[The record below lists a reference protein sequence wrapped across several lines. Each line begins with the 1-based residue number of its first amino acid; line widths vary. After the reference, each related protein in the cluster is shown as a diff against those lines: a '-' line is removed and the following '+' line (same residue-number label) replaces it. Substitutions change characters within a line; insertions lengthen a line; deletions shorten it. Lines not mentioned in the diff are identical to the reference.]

1 MCAAIPAL
9 GLTSKLAGGLFLGSL
24 AIGVANTV
32 QAQRVANQQASYAY
46 ESARRS
52 ALSAD
57 AAFAAQQEAVSAR
70 LREERQAAAQK
81 RQEASIKQL
90 EAQGAIAATEG
101 ISGNLAALLDRDAQR
116 QAGKLRDAI
125 NQTMESADRQYQRD
139 IDGLEAQRESRRN
152 EAIDYQNQAYMQA
165 QKAPTLL
172 DTVAE
177 AATLGLN
184 SYIAFNRRG

>member
-9 GLTSKLAGGLFLGSL
+9 GLTSNLAGGLFLGSL
-24 AIGVANTV
+24 AIGAVQTV

-116 QAGKLRDAI
+116 QAGKLRDTI

>member
-24 AIGVANTV
+24 AIGAVQTV

-81 RQEASIKQL
+81 RQEANIKQL
-90 EAQGAIAATEG
+90 QAQGAIAATEG
-101 ISGNLAALLDRDAQR
+101 ISGNLAALLDRDAER
-116 QAGKLRDAI
+116 QAGRLRDAI

-184 SYIAFNRRG
+184 SYIAFNRR

>member
-1 MCAAIPAL
+1 MCVAIPAI

-24 AIGVANTV
+24 AIGAVQTV

-70 LREERQAAAQK
+70 LREERQAAAQR
-81 RQEASIKQL
+81 RQAASIKQL

-116 QAGKLRDAI
+116 QAGKLRDTI

-184 SYIAFNRRG
+184 SYIAFNRR

>member
-24 AIGVANTV
+24 AIGAVSTI

-57 AAFAAQQEAVSAR
+57 AAFAAQQEAVSSR
-70 LREERQAAAQK
+70 LREERQAAAQR
-81 RQEASIKQL
+81 RQQASIKQL

-101 ISGNLAALLDRDAQR
+101 VSGNLAALLDRDAQR
-116 QAGKLRDAI
+116 QAGVLRDTI
-125 NQTMESADRQYQRD
+125 NQTMESADRQYERD
-139 IDGLEAQRESRRN
+139 IDGLEAQRASRRN
-152 EAIDYQNQAYMQA
+152 EAVDFQNRAFTEA
-165 QKAPTLL
+165 SKAPTLL
-172 DTVAE
+172 DTVAQ

-184 SYIAFNRRG
+184 SYIAFNRK

>member
-24 AIGVANTV
+24 AIGVASTV

-116 QAGKLRDAI
+116 QAGRLRDTI

-139 IDGLEAQRESRRN
+139 IDGLEAQRQSRRN
-152 EAIDYQNQAYMQA
+152 EAVDFQNQAYMEA

-184 SYIAFNRRG
+184 SYIAFNRR

>member
-24 AIGVANTV
+24 AIGVASIV

-116 QAGKLRDAI
+116 QAGVLRDTI

-139 IDGLEAQRESRRN
+139 IDGLEAQRQSRRN
-152 EAIDYQNQAYMQA
+152 EAIDYQNQAYMEA

-184 SYIAFNRRG
+184 RYIAFNRR

>member
-9 GLTSKLAGGLFLGSL
+9 GLTSNLAGGLFLGSL
-24 AIGVANTV
+24 AIGAVQTI

-116 QAGKLRDAI
+116 QAGRLRDTI

-139 IDGLEAQRESRRN
+139 IDGLEAQRQSRRN
-152 EAIDYQNQAYMQA
+152 EAVDFQNQAYMEA

-184 SYIAFNRRG
+184 SYIALNRRR

>member
-1 MCAAIPAL
+1 MCAAIPVL
-9 GLTSKLAGGLFLGSL
+9 GLGKLGGGLLLGSL
-24 AIGVANTV
+24 AIGAVQTI

-57 AAFAAQQEAVSAR
+57 AAFAAQAEATSAR

-116 QAGKLRDAI
+116 QAGRLRDTI

-139 IDGLEAQRESRRN
+139 IDGLEAQRQSRRN
-152 EAIDYQNQAYMQA
+152 EAVDFQNRAYNEA
-165 QKAPTLL
+165 SKAPTLL

-184 SYIAFNRRG
+184 SYIAFNRTN

>member
-24 AIGVANTV
+24 AIGAVQTI

-116 QAGKLRDAI
+116 QAGKLRDTI

>member
-9 GLTSKLAGGLFLGSL
+9 GLTSNLAGGLFLGSL
-24 AIGVANTV
+24 AIGVASTV

-57 AAFAAQQEAVSAR
+57 AAFAAQAEATSAR
-70 LREERQAAAQK
+70 LREERQA
-81 RQEASIKQL
+81 ASIKQL

-101 ISGNLAALLDRDAQR
+101 VSGNLAALLDRDAVR
-116 QAGKLRDAI
+116 QAANLRETI
-125 NQTMESADRQYQRD
+125 NQTMESADRQYDRD
-139 IDGLEAQRESRRN
+139 LQGLLAQRASRRN
-152 EAIDYQNQAYMQA
+152 EALDFQNQAYMQA

-172 DTVAE
+172 DTVAQ

-184 SYIAFNRRG
+184 SYIALNR

>member
-1 MCAAIPAL
+1 MCAAIPAI

-24 AIGVANTV
+24 AIGAVQTV
-32 QAQRVANQQASYAY
+32 QAQKVANQQASYAY

-116 QAGKLRDAI
+116 QAGVLRDTI

>member
-24 AIGVANTV
+24 AIGVASTV

-116 QAGKLRDAI
+116 QAGKLRDTI

-139 IDGLEAQRESRRN
+139 IDGLEAQRQSRRN
-152 EAIDYQNQAYMQA
+152 EAVDFQNRAYNEA
-165 QKAPTLL
+165 SKAPTLL

>member
-1 MCAAIPAL
+1 MCVAIPAI

-24 AIGVANTV
+24 AIGAVQTV

-116 QAGKLRDAI
+116 QAGKLRDTI

>member
-1 MCAAIPAL
+1 MCVAIPAL
-9 GLTSKLAGGLFLGSL
+9 GLTTKLAGGLFLGSL
-24 AIGVANTV
+24 AIGVASTV

-116 QAGKLRDAI
+116 QAGVLRDTI

-152 EAIDYQNQAYMQA
+152 EAIDYQNQAYMEA

>member
-9 GLTSKLAGGLFLGSL
+9 GLTTKLAGGLFLGSL
-24 AIGVANTV
+24 AIGVASTV

-81 RQEASIKQL
+81 RQEANIKQL

-116 QAGKLRDAI
+116 QAGVLRDTI

-139 IDGLEAQRESRRN
+139 IDGLEAQRQSRRN
-152 EAIDYQNQAYMQA
+152 EAVDFQNRAYNEA
-165 QKAPTLL
+165 SKAPTLL

-184 SYIAFNRRG
+184 SYIAFNRR

>member
-1 MCAAIPAL
+1 MCVAIPAI

-24 AIGVANTV
+24 AIGAVQTV

-116 QAGKLRDAI
+116 QAGKLRDTI

-184 SYIAFNRRG
+184 SYIAFNRR

>member
-24 AIGVANTV
+24 AIGAVSTI

-57 AAFAAQQEAVSAR
+57 AAFAAQQEAVSSR
-70 LREERQAAAQK
+70 LREERQAAAQR
-81 RQEASIKQL
+81 RQQASIKQL

-101 ISGNLAALLDRDAQR
+101 VSGNLAALLDRDAQR
-116 QAGKLRDAI
+116 QAGVLRDTI
-125 NQTMESADRQYQRD
+125 NQTMESADRQYERD
-139 IDGLEAQRESRRN
+139 IDGLEAQRASRRN
-152 EAIDYQNQAYMQA
+152 EAVDFQNRAFTEA
-165 QKAPTLL
+165 SKAPTLL

-184 SYIAFNRRG
+184 SYIAFNRT

>member
-9 GLTSKLAGGLFLGSL
+9 GLTTKLAGGLFLGSL
-24 AIGVANTV
+24 AIGVASTV

-116 QAGKLRDAI
+116 QAGKLRDTI

-152 EAIDYQNQAYMQA
+152 EAIDYQNQAYMEA

-184 SYIAFNRRG
+184 SYIAFNRR

>member
-9 GLTSKLAGGLFLGSL
+9 GLTSNLAGGLFLGSL
-24 AIGVANTV
+24 AIGAVQTI

-116 QAGKLRDAI
+116 QAGRLRDTI

-139 IDGLEAQRESRRN
+139 IDGLEAQRQSRRN
-152 EAIDYQNQAYMQA
+152 EAVDFQNQAYMEA

-184 SYIAFNRRG
+184 SYIAFNRR

>member
-24 AIGVANTV
+24 AIGVASTV

-57 AAFAAQQEAVSAR
+57 AALAAQQEAVSAR

-116 QAGKLRDAI
+116 QAGKLRDTI

-184 SYIAFNRRG
+184 SYIAFNRR

>member
-24 AIGVANTV
+24 AIGVASTV

-116 QAGKLRDAI
+116 QAGRLRDTI

>member
-24 AIGVANTV
+24 AIGVASTV

-116 QAGKLRDAI
+116 QAGKLRDTI

-152 EAIDYQNQAYMQA
+152 EAIDYQNQAYMEA

-172 DTVAE
+172 DTVAQ

-184 SYIAFNRRG
+184 SYIALNRN

>member
-9 GLTSKLAGGLFLGSL
+9 GLTTKLAGGLFLGSL
-24 AIGVANTV
+24 AIGVASTV

-116 QAGKLRDAI
+116 QAGVLRDTI

-184 SYIAFNRRG
+184 SYIAFNRR

>member
-9 GLTSKLAGGLFLGSL
+9 GLTTKLAGGLFLGSL
-24 AIGVANTV
+24 AIGVASTV

-116 QAGKLRDAI
+116 QAGRLRDTI

>member
-24 AIGVANTV
+24 AIGVASTV

-116 QAGKLRDAI
+116 QAGKLRDTI

-184 SYIAFNRRG
+184 SYIAFNRTN

>member
-24 AIGVANTV
+24 AIGVASTV

-116 QAGKLRDAI
+116 QAGRLRDTI

-152 EAIDYQNQAYMQA
+152 EAIDYQNQAYMEA

>member
-24 AIGVANTV
+24 AIGVASTV

-57 AAFAAQQEAVSAR
+57 AAFAAQQEATSAR

-81 RQEASIKQL
+81 RQEADIKQL

-116 QAGKLRDAI
+116 QAGVLRDTI

>member
-24 AIGVANTV
+24 AIGVASTV

-116 QAGKLRDAI
+116 QAGVLRDTI

-139 IDGLEAQRESRRN
+139 IDGLEAQRQSRRN
-152 EAIDYQNQAYMQA
+152 EAVDFQNRAYNEA
-165 QKAPTLL
+165 SKAPTLL

-184 SYIAFNRRG
+184 SYIAFNRTN

>member
-9 GLTSKLAGGLFLGSL
+9 GLTTKLAGGLFLGSL
-24 AIGVANTV
+24 AIGVASTV

-116 QAGKLRDAI
+116 QAGKLRDTI

-152 EAIDYQNQAYMQA
+152 EAIDYQNQAYMEA

>member
-1 MCAAIPAL
+1 MCAAIPVL
-9 GLTSKLAGGLFLGSL
+9 GLGKLGGGLLLGSL
-24 AIGVANTV
+24 AIGAVQTI

-116 QAGKLRDAI
+116 QAGVLRDTI

>member
-24 AIGVANTV
+24 AIGAVSTI

-57 AAFAAQQEAVSAR
+57 AAFAAQQEAVSSR

-81 RQEASIKQL
+81 RQQASIKQL

-101 ISGNLAALLDRDAQR
+101 VSGNLAALLDRDAQR
-116 QAGKLRDAI
+116 QAGVLRDTI
-125 NQTMESADRQYQRD
+125 NQTMESADRQYERD
-139 IDGLEAQRESRRN
+139 IDGLEAQRASRRN
-152 EAIDYQNQAYMQA
+152 EAVDFQNRAFTEA
-165 QKAPTLL
+165 SKAPTLL
-172 DTVAE
+172 DTVAQ

>member
-24 AIGVANTV
+24 AIGVASTV

-116 QAGKLRDAI
+116 QAGKLRDTI

>member
-24 AIGVANTV
+24 AIGVASTV

-81 RQEASIKQL
+81 RQEANIKQL

-116 QAGKLRDAI
+116 QAGRLRDTI

-139 IDGLEAQRESRRN
+139 IDGLEAQRQSRRN
-152 EAIDYQNQAYMQA
+152 EAVDFQNQAYMEA

-184 SYIAFNRRG
+184 SYIAFNRR

>member
-24 AIGVANTV
+24 AIGAVSTI

-57 AAFAAQQEAVSAR
+57 AAFAAQQEAVSSR
-70 LREERQAAAQK
+70 LREERQAAAQR
-81 RQEASIKQL
+81 RQQASIKQL

-101 ISGNLAALLDRDAQR
+101 VSGNLAALLDRDAQR
-116 QAGKLRDAI
+116 QAGVLRDTI
-125 NQTMESADRQYQRD
+125 NQTMESADRQYERD
-139 IDGLEAQRESRRN
+139 IDGLEAQRASRRN
-152 EAIDYQNQAYMQA
+152 EAVDLQNRAFTEA
-165 QKAPTLL
+165 SKAPTLL
-172 DTVAE
+172 DTVAQ

-184 SYIAFNRRG
+184 SYIAFNRR

>member
-1 MCAAIPAL
+1 MCAAIPAI

-24 AIGVANTV
+24 AIGVASTV

-57 AAFAAQQEAVSAR
+57 AAFSSQQEGLSAR

-81 RQEASIKQL
+81 KQEASIKQL
-90 EAQGAIAATEG
+90 EAQGSIAATEG

-116 QAGKLRDAI
+116 QAGKLRDTI

-184 SYIAFNRRG
+184 SYIAFNRR

>member
-9 GLTSKLAGGLFLGSL
+9 GLTTKLAGGLILGSL
-24 AIGVANTV
+24 GIGVVSTI
-32 QAQRVANQQASYAY
+32 QQQRVANQQASYAY

-57 AAFAAQQEAVSAR
+57 AAFAAQQEAISSR
-70 LREERQAAAQK
+70 LEEERAAQSQK
-81 RQEASIKQL
+81 RLAASIKQI

-101 ISGNLAALLDRDAQR
+101 ISGNLAALLDRDAAR
-116 QAGKLRDAI
+116 QAATLRETI
-125 NQTMESADRQYQRD
+125 NQTMESADRQYERD
-139 IDGLEAQRESRRN
+139 VEGLVAQRESRRN

-165 QKAPTLL
+165 QKAPMLL

>member
-24 AIGVANTV
+24 AIGVASTV

-116 QAGKLRDAI
+116 QAGKLRDTI

-139 IDGLEAQRESRRN
+139 IDGLEAQRQSRRN
-152 EAIDYQNQAYMQA
+152 EAIDFQNQAYMEA

-184 SYIAFNRRG
+184 SYIAFNRR

>member
-9 GLTSKLAGGLFLGSL
+9 GLTTKLAGGLFLGSL
-24 AIGVANTV
+24 AIGVASTV

-116 QAGKLRDAI
+116 QAGRLRDTI

-184 SYIAFNRRG
+184 SYIAFNRR

>member
-1 MCAAIPAL
+1 MCVAIPAL
-9 GLTSKLAGGLFLGSL
+9 GLTCKLAGGLFLGSL
-24 AIGVANTV
+24 GIGVVSTI
-32 QAQRVANQQASYAY
+32 QQQRVANQQASYAY

-57 AAFAAQQEAVSAR
+57 AAFAAQQEAISSR
-70 LREERQAAAQK
+70 LEEERAAQSQK
-81 RQEASIKQL
+81 RLAASIKQI

-116 QAGKLRDAI
+116 QAATLRETI
-125 NQTMESADRQYQRD
+125 NQTMESADRQYERD
-139 IDGLEAQRESRRN
+139 VEGLVAQRESRRN
-152 EAIDYQNQAYMQA
+152 EAIDFQNQAYMQA

-184 SYIAFNRRG
+184 SYIAFNRTS

>member
-9 GLTSKLAGGLFLGSL
+9 GLSKLAGGLFLGSL
-24 AIGVANTV
+24 AIGAVQTI

-57 AAFAAQQEAVSAR
+57 AAFAAQAEATSAR

-116 QAGKLRDAI
+116 QAGKLRDTI

-139 IDGLEAQRESRRN
+139 IDGLEAQRQSRRN
-152 EAIDYQNQAYMQA
+152 EAVDFQNQAYMQA

-172 DTVAE
+172 DTVAQ

-184 SYIAFNRRG
+184 SYIAFNRR